1 MSNVKKLMM
10 TAASAGDALNVED
23 VFSTYVYDGTS
34 KGLAIKNNIAFEDG
48 PTGAIGSSTQFENYN
63 ESFNKSSD
71 LTGNSDGKTF
81 TFSFWIYPT
90 PENNNTMYIY
100 HTSGSW
106 KNTISWS
113 PSGTI
118 FVSFFANESS
128 GGTVL
133 EIQNPDIRCPSL
145 TWSHVLISCDMTDPS
160 RRWLFINDEEAN
172 PSWTFTNSNIDF
184 TRSNH
189 AIGDD
194 LTGSTGN
201 FNGYMAHF
209 FFDRTYRALNVT
221 SNRRYFIDD
230 AKGSTSPS
238 TQSALN
244 PLIYLPMTSDYSV
257 GQNLGSGGSFSAT
270 NSPTIVTDN
279 GTEAE
284 AGHGQGGM
292 AWFKCRNV
300 AMNHVLFDT
309 VRGEKERLISSST
322 SNQDTQAAGR
332 FPRFT
337 ATGFNLEGDTGG
349 DINYSSREYCSWSW
363 RKAPKFFDVVTYTGN
378 GVAGREI
385 AHNLGTTVGTL
396 IIKRLDGGSSFQTY
410 HRGLTAGNRLELNT
424 TIAQTTS
431 GVSAIFGN
439 GSSFVAP
446 TDSVFTVGNNNEV
459 NSLNNTYV
467 AYLFAHNDGDGEFG
481 PNGDQDIIKCGSY
494 TGNGS
499 TNGPEIDLGF
509 EPQWVLVKQ
518 SSASGQWWQL
528 IDVMRGFTVSTGAQT
543 LGANA
548 SDAEYTN
555 AGFGSS
561 TPILSPTTTGF
572 QVRSNQP
579 ATNGSGATYIYIAI
593 RRGPMGYPSS
603 GSDFFKTITRN
614 EVTSDQLSGQG
625 VGYYSGWPVDSA
637 WIKGVDSTGNWS
649 NRDRL
654 RGDRDLRFNLKGA
667 ESTATS
673 NTYFDNNI
681 GAQSGASSTQTGIRN
696 YMWRRY
702 PGVFDYF
709 NYTGN
714 GSHPQTLNHNLGVIP
729 EMIFTKCRSGYS
741 NGDWHIYHKDTYTS
755 GGSFSESG
763 GNYQFGTFY
772 NNIDS
777 APTATT
783 IDIKNIGYDSEAS
796 NYSGYEYMVYLFASL
811 DGIAK
816 VGSYTG
822 NGGTQTINCGFS
834 NGARFVLIK
843 RTSDL
848 GDWHLWDSESGIV
861 SGNDPFLELNTN
873 LAYNSSYDSIDPH
886 NSGFTIN
893 NTINTLINGNG
904 NSYIFYAVA

>member
-1 MSNVKKLMM
+1 M

-23 VFSTYVYDGTS
+23 VFSTYAYDGTL
-34 KGLAIKNNIAFEDG
+34 KGLPIKNGIAFEDG
-48 PTGAIGSSTQFENYN
+48 PTGAIGSSTKFENYN

-113 PSGTI
+113 DSGAI

-145 TWSHVLISCDMTDPS
+145 TWSHVLISCDMTDAGK
-160 RRWLFINDEEAN
+160 RHLYINDVESNA
-172 PSWTFTNSNIDF
+172 SWTYTNSNIDF

-209 FFDRTYRALNVT
+209 FFDRTYRDFNTT

-238 TQSALN
+238 TQSALS
-244 PLIYLPMTSDYSV
+244 PLIYLPMTSDYTV
-257 GQNLGSGGSFSAT
+257 GQNLGSGGTFSAT

-300 AMNHVLFDT
+300 AMLHNIFDT
-309 VRGEKERLISSST
+309 VRGQTQRLDSAGTGGQSA
-322 SNQDTQAAGR
+322 QAAGR
-332 FPRFT
+332 YPVFT
-337 ATGFNLEGDTGG
+337 STGFNLGADSGG
-349 DINYSSREYCSWSW
+349 DINYSGREYCSWSF
-363 RKAPKFFDVVTYTGN
+363 RKAPKFFDIVQYVGN
-378 GVAGREI
+378 GTSGHTI
-385 AHNLGTTVGTL
+385 NHNLGSKPGF
-396 IIKRLDGGSSFQTY
+396 IILKETSSSSAWYTY
-410 HRGLTAGNRLELNT
+410 HRGLGATKT
-424 TIAQTTS
+424 TILSNSDPASTVSNVFNDTEPTATT
-431 GVSAIFGN
+431 
-439 GSSFVAP
+439 
-446 TDSVFTVGNNNEV
+446 FTLGNNGGV
-459 NSLNNTYV
+459 NGNNQTYI

-481 PNGDQDIIKCGSY
+481 PDGNQDIIKCGSY
-494 TGNGS
+494 TGTAS
-499 TNGPEIDLGF
+499 AISIDLGF
-509 EPQWVLVKQ
+509 EPQWIL
-518 SSASGQWWQL
+518 A
-528 IDVMRGFTVSTGAQT
+528 RNATG
-543 LGANA
+543 
-548 SDAEYTN
+548 
-555 AGFGSS
+555 GSS
-561 TPILSPTTTGF
+561 WMILDNIRGLTNQAGGSTILYPNNYNTDFTSTAKLFGPTPTGF
-572 QVRSNQP
+572 DTGTAFAVTP
-579 ATNGSGATYIYIAI
+579 SGDTMIYVAI

-603 GSDFFKTITRN
+603 GTDFFKTITRN
-614 EVTSDQLSGQG
+614 EVTSTELAGQG

-637 WIKGVDSTGNWS
+637 WIKGTSNTGNWS

-654 RGDRDLRFNLKGA
+654 RGDRDLRFNTKDA
-667 ESTATS
+667 ESTSTNFS
-673 NTYFDNNI
+673 YFDNNI
-681 GAQSGASSTQTGIRN
+681 GAQTGAASTQTGIRN

-709 NYTGN
+709 TYTGT
-714 GSHPQTLNHNLGVIP
+714 GSHPQTLNHNLGVVP

-741 NGDWHIYHKDTYTS
+741 NGDWHIYHKDKYTS
-755 GGSFSESG
+755 GGSFTENG
-763 GNYQFGTFY
+763 GNYQWGTYY

-783 IDIKNIGYDSEAS
+783 ISVKNISYDSEAS
-796 NYSGYEYMVYLFASL
+796 NYANYEYMVYLFASL

-822 NGGTQTINCGFS
+822 NGGTQTIDCGFT
-834 NGARFVLIK
+834 NGARFVLIT
-843 RTSDL
+843 RTDDS

-873 LAYNSSYDSIDPH
+873 LAYNSSYDSIDPDS
-886 NSGFTIN
+886 SGFTIN